1 MATQSKIVTHFG
13 VSLREELDNIITNL
27 DPTK

>member
-13 VSLREELDNIITNL
+13 VALREELDNVITNL